1 MALVIPEHYDPVL
14 SVRETQEAIK
24 FIRDL
29 FQKEFGR
36 QMNLERVSA
45 PLFVTEKSGLNDN
58 LNGVERPVNFDLL
71 SLPGENI
78 EVVQSLAK
86 WKRLA
91 LKRYRFKP
99 GEGLYTNMNAIR
111 RDETPDNLH
120 SFYVDQWDWERVLR
134 KEDRSLEVLEDT
146 VQRIYTI
153 IKHMQHEVWYKYPD
167 ACYRLPREITF
178 ITSEELLK
186 RYPKLSPKERENA
199 IARVRELHGATNP
212 ANAADGTIR
221 KRFAKNGSENAVH
234 ASDSPESAARE
245 VHIFFSE
252 TEIF

>member
-29 FQKEFGR
+29 FQKEFGQ

-91 LKRYRFKP
+91 LKRYGFKP

-111 RDETPDNLH
+111 RDEEP
-120 SFYVDQWDWERVLR
+120 ERVTTR
-134 KEDRSLEVLEDT
+134 EVP
-146 VQRIYTI
+146 VSQ
-153 IKHMQHEVWYKYPD
+153 V
-167 ACYRLPREITF
+167 
-178 ITSEELLK
+178 
-186 RYPKLSPKERENA
+186 LSPCS
-199 IARVRELHGATNP
+199 ILATN
-212 ANAADGTIR
+212 DDIR
-221 KRFAKNGSENAVH
+221 TLVSRF
-234 ASDSPESAARE
+234 
-245 VHIFFSE
+245 
-252 TEIF
+252 